1 MSAFEMTGF
10 IACIVGI
17 AGLLYLFMWLSHRV
31 DALEKAAKARKTRE
45 NALSDPVIER
55 LKGIGWRFDDAFK
68 RIVAIEARLYTLEE
82 AKNPTEAPKTRGYT
96 DDTLI
101 TERLGRIELSLDS
114 LDTQH
119 RHISGEIH
127 AIRWGKNPT
136 EAQEKRETLHK
147 PGEVIWLED
156 QAQEA
161 TESNAVAS

>member
-82 AKNPTEAPKTRGYT
+82 
-96 DDTLI
+96 
-101 TERLGRIELSLDS
+101 S
-114 LDTQH
+114 
-119 RHISGEIH
+119 
-127 AIRWGKNPT
+127 KNPT
-136 EAQEKRETLHK
+136 EAQETRENADNDMLFARIKRFERICMDH
-147 PGEVIWLED
+147 GERISRCQHDIDALEAPKNPSEAVVERAVED
-156 QAQEA
+156 VLAQEAQEA
-161 TESNAVAS
+161 TE